1 MPHAVRAET
10 QLPVVIGSGLT
21 GLSISHVLS
30 RAGIDHLLVGR
41 RPDMSPRLGE
51 SLNLEGTLLL
61 WEMFPQL
68 SRFFFP
74 KRDALGFFGD
84 YEVLCDFEVS
94 QRAVSRAIFRT
105 LGYAPAMEFLQVDRI
120 GFDAALWDLA
130 TGSEHCTVLDAAVA
144 DLEFDRAS
152 DAFTGVRLADGS
164 TIRPSF
170 VFDATNH
177 GRLLGR
183 SADVACR
190 ALGVPQRVA
199 YTHYHLASDAPPA
212 PEPWELATAVVRLF
226 PDADGIDAVAWCIPI
241 GSYVS
246 IGASA
251 SATETALDDEA
262 LLERTAAAFAR
273 RGIDYRK
280 RYSRR
285 VEVKALR
292 HSYFAYERAWGTN
305 WLLAGPSFCQVWW
318 LAGAGVGTA
327 LTAAQLA
334 PKLLDD
340 PQRWGAAYDHYMKQL
355 LPIHDTFDYFAL
367 SPRDEYQ
374 PEALHRFSD
383 RFVITS
389 LVRLAGSTR
398 MRGSRTA
405 MTASSAI
412 EWLFKQPSSIHE
424 YCSVR
429 RVDRS
434 GTPLLEQ
441 QAETSPAHVARSA
454 DETLVARLLAV
465 ISGDAP
471 PDDADRLLA
480 PDVVCHMDR
489 YDVRGTRVWKDWL
502 EFLCRKAGGQ
512 VKVDLDHFEANADG
526 TLTAFGWLRVE
537 GSPERTPQQNWAR
550 YRIDGNRIAE
560 VWTTRANYERI
571 FGAKVR
577 HPLSWFL
584 VLLEMAIWRRLP
596 SRRRARPSR
605 PEESVD
611 GDRNEARRGGGSDG
625 HPQRRRPDR
634 DRG

>member
-1 MPHAVRAET
+1 MSHAAGADA

-30 RAGIDHLLVGR
+30 QARIDHLLVGR
-41 RPDMSPRLGE
+41 RPDLSPRLGE

-130 TGSEHCTVLDAAVA
+130 TASEHCTVLDAAVA

-152 DAFTGVRLADGS
+152 DAFTGVRFENDS

-183 SADVACR
+183 TADVACR
-190 ALGVPQRVA
+190 NLGAPQRVA
-199 YTHYHLASDAPPA
+199 YTHYHLASGAPSDT
-212 PEPWELATAVVRLF
+212 EPWELATAVVRLF
-226 PDADGIDAVAWCIPI
+226 PDSDGIDGVAWCIPI

-246 IGASA
+246 IGIST
-251 SATETALDDEA
+251 SATESALDDET
-262 LLERTAAAFAR
+262 LLERTAIAFMR
-273 RGIDYRK
+273 RGIDYRR
-280 RYSRR
+280 RYSKR
-285 VEVKALR
+285 VQVKALR

-340 PQRWGAAYDHYMKQL
+340 PQRWGAAYDEYMKQL

-367 SPRDEYQ
+367 SPREEYE
-374 PEALHRFSD
+374 PDALHRFSD

-405 MTASSAI
+405 ATASSAI
-412 EWLFKQPSSIHE
+412 EWLFKRPSSIQE

-429 RVDRS
+429 RVDHAD
-434 GTPLLEQ
+434 TTVVEP
-441 QAETSPAHVARSA
+441 PADTAKADVARNG
-454 DETLVARLLAV
+454 DEALIARLLAV
-465 ISGDAP
+465 ISGDASVA
-471 PDDADRLLA
+471 DAEDLLA

-502 EFLCRKAGGQ
+502 EFLCRKARGQ
-512 VKVDLDHFEANADG
+512 VKVDLDRFETNPDG
-526 TLTAFGWLRVE
+526 TITAFGWLRVE

-550 YRIDGNRIAE
+550 YRVDGNRIAE

-584 VLLEMAIWRRLP
+584 VLLEMAVWRRLP
-596 SRRRARPSR
+596 SGRRARPSR

-611 GDRNEARRGGGSDG
+611 GDRNQVRRGGRSDG
-625 HPQRRRPDR
+625 HPQRRHPDR